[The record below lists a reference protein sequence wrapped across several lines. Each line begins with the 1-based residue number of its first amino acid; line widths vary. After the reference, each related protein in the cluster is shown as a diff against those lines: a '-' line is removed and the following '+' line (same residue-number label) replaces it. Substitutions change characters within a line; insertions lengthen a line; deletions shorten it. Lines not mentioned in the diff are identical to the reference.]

1 MILFFVLVLCWIKPV
16 RAEDEIQIPQL
27 AELQEAGDA
36 LLDDRKTDIRE
47 IFSRLMQGEDPL
59 SAADQVASQ

>member
-1 MILFFVLVLCWIKPV
+1 MKKVYVILFFVLVLCWIKPV

-47 IFSRLMQGEDPL
+47 IF
-59 SAADQVASQ
+59 